1 MKKGWMGGAL
11 KAPSISVWSSLDFFI
26 HAHQLNPEP
35 VLQFSTLGKSAR
47 STVLCGIASRV

>member
-11 KAPSISVWSSLDFFI
+11 KAPSFSVWSSLDFFI